1 MVFITNKNAI
11 RCTDIATLVALFE
24 YGRNYDITG
33 VTILYWSYS
42 RIKSKKAKT
51 IMMQPTNSSH
61 SIADHFTSVIYS
73 LCEIAEL
80 YYYLAKL
87 DEAVNV
93 LQTGLQ
99 LTLAKEVH
107 LRDRVKLTLE
117 YGRVLVANYFLSNK
131 DFALALAT
139 SLEAKQLAEAV
150 HYEKGT
156 ADALSLIGQAHYY
169 KKLNTHVGDYEEA
182 FTYFQQAL
190 KIREKLRDT
199 RGISEALFYSGL
211 TYEQRG
217 LFENA
222 LESYTEALQFADL
235 YNHKLE
241 KSYALRHLAWL
252 ASERGDLDAA
262 LNYALTSLA
271 LREEIGFRVYLPHSH
286 ILVGDIYLARE
297 DSENALIN
305 YQNAQGLAEEME
317 IKNALIR
324 SLLAI
329 GNIQLVQADK
339 VQARENFQH
348 AHTLAQELGIPV
360 ALEETTEKL
369 AQAE

>member
-1 MVFITNKNAI
+1 M
-11 RCTDIATLVALFE
+11 
-24 YGRNYDITG
+24 
-33 VTILYWSYS
+33 YWSYS
-42 RIKSKKAKT
+42 EIKSKKAKT

-99 LTLAKEVH
+99 LTSAKEVH
-107 LRDRVKLTLE
+107 LRDRVKLTLQ

-131 DFALALAT
+131 DFDLALAT
-139 SLEAKQLAEAV
+139 SLEAKQLAETI

-169 KKLNTHVGDYEEA
+169 KMLNAGEGDYEEA
-182 FTYFQQAL
+182 FTCFQQAL

-199 RGISEALFYSGL
+199 RGISEALFYRGL
-211 TYEQRG
+211 TYERRG
-217 LFENA
+217 LLDDA
-222 LESYTEALQFADL
+222 HESYTESLQFADL

-241 KSYALRHLAWL
+241 KSYALRHLAGL
-252 ASERGDLDAA
+252 VADRGDLDAA

-286 ILVGDIYLARE
+286 ILVGDIYLERE

-305 YQNAQGLAEEME
+305 YLNAQGLAEEMG
-317 IKNALIR
+317 IKNALIH

-329 GNIQLVQADK
+329 GNIQLLQDDK

-348 AHTLAQELGIPV
+348 AHTLAQELGIPYV
-360 ALEETTEKL
+360 IEEAAKKLSAL
-369 AQAE
+369 QAE

>member
-1 MVFITNKNAI
+1 M
-11 RCTDIATLVALFE
+11 
-24 YGRNYDITG
+24 
-33 VTILYWSYS
+33 YWSYPK
-42 RIKSKKAKT
+42 IKSKKAKT
-51 IMMQPTNSSH
+51 TMMQSTNSSH
-61 SIADHFTSVIYS
+61 SISDHFTSAIYS

-87 DEAVNV
+87 DDAVNV
-93 LQTGLQ
+93 LKTGLQ
-99 LTLAKEVH
+99 LTSAKEIH
-107 LRDRVKLTLE
+107 LRDRVKLTLQ
-117 YGRVLVANYFLSNK
+117 YGKALVANYFLSNK
-131 DFALALAT
+131 DFDIALAT
-139 SLEAKQLAEAV
+139 SLEAKQLAETA

-156 ADALSLIGQAHYY
+156 ADALSLIGQVHYY
-169 KKLNTHVGDYEEA
+169 KKLNSGEGDYEEA
-182 FTYFQQAL
+182 LTYFQQAL

-211 TYEQRG
+211 TYEQRS
-217 LFENA
+217 LFDSA

-252 ASERGDLDAA
+252 ALDRKDLDAA

-305 YQNAQGLAEEME
+305 YQNAQGLAEEMG

-329 GNIQLVQADK
+329 GTIQLIQADK
-339 VQARENFQH
+339 VQAQENFQH
-348 AHTLAQELGIPV
+348 AHTLAQELGIPF
-360 ALEETTEKL
+360 AIEEAAKKL
-369 AQAE
+369 AQAQ